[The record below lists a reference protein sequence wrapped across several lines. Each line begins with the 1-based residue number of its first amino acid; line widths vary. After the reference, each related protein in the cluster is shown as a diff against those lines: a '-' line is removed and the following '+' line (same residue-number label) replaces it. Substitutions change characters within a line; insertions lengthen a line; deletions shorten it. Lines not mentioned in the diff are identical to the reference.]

1 MKIMSDNPEIK
12 AKIKDELFLIMQD
25 EPYSKITITTLVERL
40 GMSRQ
45 NFYRYYTSKD
55 EILLELLDNTLE
67 AMYHAGESLLPINA
81 EDHAFLAEQLCNVIA
96 PQKDMI
102 KDILDSA
109 NNDVIFAHIQ
119 RFVRQVIGRIL
130 REGNHTNI
138 DQDSLEMVIANSTGS
153 GYHMISAWAK
163 SDKQLDN
170 KKFICFAK
178 LYIDV
183 FFESVKLAI
192 DFSD

>member
-1 MKIMSDNPEIK
+1 MSDNPEIK

>member
-1 MKIMSDNPEIK
+1 MSDNPEIK
-12 AKIKDELFLIMQD
+12 AKIKDELFLIMQE

-45 NFYRYYTSKD
+45 NFYRYYASKD

-81 EDHAFLAEQLCNVIA
+81 EDHAFLAEQLCNVVT

-119 RFVRQVIGRIL
+119 RFVRQVIGRLL

-163 SDKQLDN
+163 NDKQLDN

-178 LYIDV
+178 LYIEV

-192 DFSD
+192 DSSD